1 MVILGRS
8 ALADLGLGDHN
19 YCRNPDRD
27 DAPWCFTP
35 DGKYEFCDIPLCP
48 PPEVQAGELA
58 FHFIRMMQ
66 LGLRKFHT
74 KKTIIKKLSRGCH
87 RLWRMLT

>member
-1 MVILGRS
+1 MEGNGQSYRGKADVSLSGRPCLNWNSPSVMVILGRS

-48 PPEVQAGELA
+48 PPEVQAGNIRCLA
-58 FHFIRMMQ
+58 I
-66 LGLRKFHT
+66 
-74 KKTIIKKLSRGCH
+74 
-87 RLWRMLT
+87 